1 MNPFFK
7 SNVKL
12 KTSIGFILAFIAYIS
27 VQILSNK
34 SINKLNASQKQM
46 LNSNLLAKQISVIEV
61 SIVLYENKITNFI
74 LTGNKLLLNGNEEN
88 IKDAAI
94 HLQNLKNFKV
104 PKNQSALIH
113 QLDSLVSSAFYNS
126 QRALITY
133 NTADPSEAIAFINT
147 GKSKQILNEIYFIC
161 TTILQNEELNLANLI
176 VYNKAISNNVIFLD
190 YAATSFAMT
199 VILFSLLMLFRYID
213 KHTRIERQLRIAQQK
228 AEQSAVM
235 KEQFMANMSHEIR
248 TPMNAIIG
256 FANLLAHS
264 SLDKKQQKQIK
275 AIQSSGEILLTIIN
289 DILDFSKIEEGRV
302 NIEKIEFNPFELLH
316 SINIMF
322 LHKANDQNLQLDFYT
337 SGTLPPVLLGDPTRL
352 TQILV
357 NLINNALKFT
367 KEGNILVKTE
377 MIENVNDT
385 VQIQFTV
392 KDTGIGIPKN
402 KLQDI
407 FERFTQA
414 NTDTNRT
421 YGGSG
426 LGLSITKKLIEFQGG
441 NIEVQSAVGV
451 GTSFTFTLPY
461 KKATLQSTSQ
471 MHQQEDELPDHPIS
485 ILVAEDNL
493 LNQQLIEALLNQW
506 NITFDLVENGLYA
519 IEKLKQ
525 NKYDVILMDIQMPEL
540 DGYEATGIIRSELN
554 IHTPIIA
561 MTAHVL
567 PGEVTKCQ
575 RYGMTDYI
583 SKPIREK
590 ELFRIIKKH
599 SQISKEESIVD
610 PNFNKVPNDN
620 GKVIN
625 LDYLKELSNGNT
637 QFISKMINLFLIENP
652 KDINQLEESIHESN
666 YKAISSTAHKIKS
679 SLPFVGLNISIGEQI
694 SKIEQLANQHLGL
707 LEIVQLFEQVK
718 NTCTLAVQELENY
731 HDVFLEKISGHHE
744 PNSIT

>member
-1 MNPFFK
+1 MNSFLK

-27 VQILSNK
+27 VQILSNQ
-34 SINKLNASQKQM
+34 SINRLNASQKQM
-46 LNSNLLAKQISVIEV
+46 LNSNLLAKQIGIIEV
-61 SIVLYENKITNFI
+61 SIVLYENKITSFI
-74 LTGNKLLLNGNEEN
+74 LTGNKLLLKGSEEH

-94 HLQNLKNFKV
+94 HLQNLKNYKV
-104 PKNQSALIH
+104 SLNQSALIQ
-113 QLDSLVSSAFYNS
+113 QLDSLVSTVFYTS
-126 QRALITY
+126 QQALITY
-133 NTADPSEAIAFINT
+133 NIADPSEAISLINT
-147 GKSKQILNEIYFIC
+147 GKGKEVLDEIYFTC
-161 TTILQNEELNLANLI
+161 ATILQNEELNLANLI
-176 VYNKAISNNVIFLD
+176 MFNKTISNNVVFLD
-190 YAATSFAMT
+190 FAATSFAMT
-199 VILFSLLMLFRYID
+199 VILFSLIMLFRYIN

-256 FANLLAHS
+256 FSNLLAHS
-264 SLDKKQQKQIK
+264 SLDEKQQKQIK

-289 DILDFSKIEEGRV
+289 DILDFSKIEEGRM
-302 NIEKIEFNPFELLH
+302 NIEEIEFNPYELLH

-322 LHKANDQNLQLDFYT
+322 LPKANDQNLQLDFYT
-337 SGTLPPVLLGDPTRL
+337 SGNLPPVLIGDPTRL

-377 MIENVNDT
+377 IVADKNDT
-385 VQIQFTV
+385 VQIQYTV

-426 LGLSITKKLIEFQGG
+426 LGLSITKKLVEFQGG
-441 NIEVQSAVGV
+441 NIQVHSAVGV
-451 GTSFTFTLPY
+451 GTSFTFTLPH
-461 KKATLQSTSQ
+461 KKATVKVISLPQSYEESVA
-471 MHQQEDELPDHPIS
+471 EIPIS

-493 LNQQLIEALLNQW
+493 LNQQLIEELLNQW
-506 NITFDLVENGLYA
+506 KIKFDLVENGLYA
-519 IEKLKQ
+519 IAKLKQ
-525 NKYDVILMDIQMPEL
+525 NKYDIILMDIQMPEL

-554 IHTPIIA
+554 IQTPIIA

-583 SKPIREK
+583 SKPIRES
-590 ELFRIIKKH
+590 ELFGIIKKY
-599 SQISKEESIVD
+599 SQITNPETNVH
-610 PNFNKVPNDN
+610 PNLTHTMDDTV
-620 GKVIN
+620 KVIN

-637 QFISKMINLFLIENP
+637 QFITKMINIFLIENP
-652 KDINQLEESIHESN
+652 KDITQLEESIHEAN
-666 YKAISSTAHKIKS
+666 FKAISSIAHKIKS
-679 SLPFVGLNISIGEQI
+679 SLPFVGLNITIGEEI
-694 SKIEQLANQHLGL
+694 STIEKLANQQLGLSEIEQL
-707 LEIVQLFEQVK
+707 FEKVK
-718 NTCTLAVQELENY
+718 NACTLAVYELENY
-731 HDVFLEKISGHHE
+731 ENATLEEI
-744 PNSIT
+744 P